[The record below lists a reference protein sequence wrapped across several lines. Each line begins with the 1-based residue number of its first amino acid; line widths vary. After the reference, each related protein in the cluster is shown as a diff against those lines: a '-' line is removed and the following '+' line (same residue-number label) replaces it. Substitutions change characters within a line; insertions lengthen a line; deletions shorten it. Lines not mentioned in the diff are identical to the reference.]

1 LSSASVRATQLDPQR
16 IDRLLELGAQLL
28 PDLAKRNSDP
38 RGRTFKLLIKLL
50 INDALYPDLLGRP
63 IRCLVSGGAEWGDR
77 VWVSSAV
84 ITTSPAFSP
93 ASRRA
98 PSRALAKGLRPRDA
112 AFRKDPVRRKS
123 IHHRV
128 TIITAAGCRGPFI
141 GLPIGTDPDISI
153 NRHSAFLV
161 KCQLAI
167 EDTSPTIDLLQI
179 GGQQCW
185 SCRLM
190 HPLAPMKLWR
200 SGGPV
205 SLPNTLPLL
214 EVDRLCYAD
223 TVRSQFD
230 PFETSG

>member
-1 LSSASVRATQLDPQR
+1 MRSSS
-16 IDRLLELGAQLL
+16 
-28 PDLAKRNSDP
+28 PDLAKRHSDP
-38 RGRTFKLLIKLL
+38 RGRTFKLL

-63 IRCLVSGGAEWGDR
+63 IGCLVSGGAEWGDR
-77 VWVSSAV
+77 VWDRPRR
-84 ITTSPAFSP
+84 SPRPRP